1 MAQMSDPK
9 EMEGIAGNVKAKEI
23 KYEEGDQWRTLHRV
37 LPYDV
42 YRDWQEA
49 ERIIA
54 SKIGVELGS
63 KHETPGAWCSVYEK
77 LAQHILQMSD
87 SEWLNF

>member
-1 MAQMSDPK
+1 MANIMPDEPK
-9 EMEGIAGNVKAKEI
+9 DGWKSL
-23 KYEEGDQWRTLHRV
+23 WRA
-37 LPYDV
+37 LPEDV